1 MSTQTYSLDEVKQV
15 LIDLIADKINVDRS
29 SIKPESNL
37 KELGLDSLDTFDL
50 IFSAEDHFK
59 IKVPSDQIKIETL
72 EDVSVLVHRL
82 IVSSNS

>member
-72 EDVSVLVHRL
+72 EDVSELVHRL
-82 IVSSNS
+82 IASSNS